1 MTAQPP
7 AIDAAIADYYDR
19 APEETRLEHGP
30 FVLEALRTRELIAR
44 HAPPAPGTVL
54 DIGGAAGAYAL
65 WLAEAGYT
73 VHLLDANPRLVQE
86 ASTRSAASARPL
98 ASCAIGDARATHFAD
113 ASADIVL
120 LLGPLYHLVTV
131 PDRIRA
137 LREAARALKPG
148 GLLFASA
155 ISRWASALEALAED
169 RFQEPAFAAMVAQ
182 DLDEGQHRNP
192 TGRLDYFTTAYF
204 HRPEDL
210 QAEAVAAGLAVE
222 GTYGLEGPGWMLPDL
237 QQRLEDPRRL
247 ADLLHVAR
255 SVEAEPSMLGV
266 SAHLL
271 LVSRK
276 R

>member
-1 MTAQPP
+1 MSAQPP
-7 AIDAAIADYYDR
+7 AIDAAIADYYNR
-19 APEETRLEHGP
+19 APEETRLEHGS

-182 DLDEGQHRNP
+182 DLEEGQHRNP

-222 GTYGLEGPGWMLPDL
+222 ATYGLEGPGWMLPDL
-237 QQRLEDPRRL
+237 QQRLDDPRRL

-255 SVEAEPSMLGV
+255 SMETEPSMLGV